1 MAAEN
6 GSPPTMAQDV
16 SGSSVTRPPSDGT
29 PSAGRTRIAADAT
42 CESQPSTIRVETR
55 GPPEPL
61 IREPASMRAPW
72 FVNMNVPHAPILV
85 AESSDSAF
93 ATRLRQVVSNIQQN
107 HLPRVDFVNDETILT
122 LSDADCAWPS
132 PARARFL
139 LDTTLKRLGRSYHI
153 LLRSAVFEELEQHI
167 RSPGSTSLLTRSRL
181 WAAFAIGELYA
192 TRMSVSSGTFPG
204 LNYFAKATKI
214 LQIIPERP
222 VIGMI
227 ESFYSLCL
235 NRRHS
240 AYSLAGSALRLAV
253 VMGLHLKVPPAVLPD
268 LAAREHR
275 NRVWWTAY
283 TFDRMWSAKL
293 GFPPAIS
300 DNEMKVDLPSNPRH
314 EQIDTA
320 DFPDRSYFVARITL
334 AKLTSRTMNA
344 IYGYDAQ
351 AKSLSERVQSAF
363 RDLRTWM
370 DELPE
375 SLKVDGTA
383 QSKSDSRACSLQL
396 LFNQLLILATR
407 PILLHVLRTRLLQ
420 PQTEPDIP
428 ESALA
433 LSEAC
438 VTCARHSY
446 GLLTDNWT
454 NGSLMVFDYFDTQYM
469 FSTATIL
476 AISVLWERNACSMDR
491 DRLECVAQFLLQLKL
506 NGNLAAAEFHQHV
519 NALMP
524 LLETR
529 ESESKNQE
537 RPQAIPDVV
546 GDPSFGVASAQGYSN
561 PRAATEITL
570 TEPLFQDLLA
580 QPATDLQ
587 FIDQASFMD
596 VDPSLYWSNPG
607 I

>member
-1 MAAEN
+1 
-6 GSPPTMAQDV
+6 
-16 SGSSVTRPPSDGT
+16 
-29 PSAGRTRIAADAT
+29 
-42 CESQPSTIRVETR
+42 
-55 GPPEPL
+55 
-61 IREPASMRAPW
+61 
-72 FVNMNVPHAPILV
+72 
-85 AESSDSAF
+85 
-93 ATRLRQVVSNIQQN
+93 
-107 HLPRVDFVNDETILT
+107 
-122 LSDADCAWPS
+122 
-132 PARARFL
+132 
-139 LDTTLKRLGRSYHI
+139 
-153 LLRSAVFEELEQHI
+153 
-167 RSPGSTSLLTRSRL
+167 
-181 WAAFAIGELYA
+181 
-192 TRMSVSSGTFPG
+192 MS
-204 LNYFAKATKI
+204 
-214 LQIIPERP
+214 
-222 VIGMI
+222 
-227 ESFYSLCL
+227 
-235 NRRHS
+235 
-240 AYSLAGSALRLAV
+240 
-253 VMGLHLKVPPAVLPD
+253 LHLKVPPTILPD

-283 TFDRMWSAKL
+283 TFDRMWSANL

-300 DNEMKVDLPSNPRH
+300 DNEMKVDLPSNPH

-396 LFNQLLILATR
+396 FFNQVMSYASYSLLATR
-407 PILLHVLRTRLLQ
+407 PILLHVLKTRLLQ
-420 PQTEPDIP
+420 PQTESDIP

-438 VTCARHSY
+438 VTCARHSS

-506 NGNLAAAEFHQHV
+506 TGNLAAAEFHQHV

-524 LLETR
+524 LLEAR
-529 ESESKNQE
+529 ESGSKNQE
-537 RPQAIPDVV
+537 RLQAMPDAV
-546 GDPSFGVASAQGYSN
+546 GDPSFGVTSAQGYSN

-596 VDPSLYWSNPG
+596 VDPSLYWSNSG

>member
-1 MAAEN
+1 MIFFHITTN
-6 GSPPTMAQDV
+6 S
-16 SGSSVTRPPSDGT
+16 
-29 PSAGRTRIAADAT
+29 
-42 CESQPSTIRVETR
+42 
-55 GPPEPL
+55 
-61 IREPASMRAPW
+61 
-72 FVNMNVPHAPILV
+72 LV
-85 AESSDSAF
+85 
-93 ATRLRQVVSNIQQN
+93 
-107 HLPRVDFVNDETILT
+107 
-122 LSDADCAWPS
+122 
-132 PARARFL
+132 
-139 LDTTLKRLGRSYHI
+139 LK
-153 LLRSAVFEELEQHI
+153 
-167 RSPGSTSLLTRSRL
+167 
-181 WAAFAIGELYA
+181 
-192 TRMSVSSGTFPG
+192 
-204 LNYFAKATKI
+204 
-214 LQIIPERP
+214 
-222 VIGMI
+222 
-227 ESFYSLCL
+227 
-235 NRRHS
+235 
-240 AYSLAGSALRLAV
+240 
-253 VMGLHLKVPPAVLPD
+253 
-268 LAAREHR
+268 
-275 NRVWWTAY
+275 
-283 TFDRMWSAKL
+283 
-293 GFPPAIS
+293 
-300 DNEMKVDLPSNPRH
+300 
-314 EQIDTA
+314 
-320 DFPDRSYFVARITL
+320 
-334 AKLTSRTMNA
+334 
-344 IYGYDAQ
+344 
-351 AKSLSERVQSAF
+351 
-363 RDLRTWM
+363 
-370 DELPE
+370 
-375 SLKVDGTA
+375 
-383 QSKSDSRACSLQL
+383 
-396 LFNQLLILATR
+396 LLILATR

-524 LLETR
+524 LLEVR

-537 RPQAIPDVV
+537 RLQAIPDAV

>member
-1 MAAEN
+1 MRLED
-6 GSPPTMAQDV
+6 SQT
-16 SGSSVTRPPSDGT
+16 
-29 PSAGRTRIAADAT
+29 AADLIEPSVRTVRA
-42 CESQPSTIRVETR
+42 ESR

-61 IREPASMRAPW
+61 IRELASMRAPW
-72 FVNMNVPHAPILV
+72 FVNMNVPHTPILV

-93 ATRLRQVVSNIQQN
+93 ATRLRQVASNVQQN
-107 HLPRVDFVNDETILT
+107 HLPCVDFVSDDTILT

-139 LDTTLKRLGRSYHI
+139 LDTTIKRLGRSYHI
-153 LLRSAVFEELEQHI
+153 LLRSAVFDELEQHI
-167 RSPGSTSLLTRSRL
+167 RSPNSSSLLTRSRL

-192 TRMSVSSGTFPG
+192 TRMSVSSDTFPG

-222 VIGMI
+222 LIGMI
-227 ESFYSLCL
+227 EVK
-235 NRRHS
+235 HS
-240 AYSLAGSALRLAV
+240 AYTLAGLAIQLAI
-253 VMGLHLKVPPAVLPD
+253 VMGLHLKVPRAILPD

-275 NRVWWTAY
+275 SRVWWTAY
-283 TFDRMWSAKL
+283 TFDRMWSAML

-300 DNEMKVDLPSNPRH
+300 DSEIKVDLPSNPH

-320 DFPDRSYFVARITL
+320 DFPGRSYFVARITL
-334 AKLTSRTMNA
+334 AKLTSRTMNS
-344 IYGYDAQ
+344 IYGYDSQ
-351 AKSLSERVQSAF
+351 AKSLSERVQAAF

-370 DELPE
+370 NELPE
-375 SLKVDGTA
+375 SLKVDSA
-383 QSKSDSRACSLQL
+383 VQSKGDPRACSLQL

-420 PQTEPDIP
+420 PQTAPDIP

-446 GLLTDNWT
+446 SLLTENWT
-454 NGSLMVFDYFDTQYM
+454 NGSLMVYDYFDTQYM

-476 AISVLWERNACSMDR
+476 AISVLWERNASSCSMDR
-491 DRLECVAQFLLQLKL
+491 DRLECTAQLLLQLKL

-519 NALMP
+519 NAIMP
-524 LLETR
+524 LLEAA
-529 ESESKNQE
+529 ESDSRNRDRLQTM
-537 RPQAIPDVV
+537 PDAI
-546 GDPSFGVASAQGYSN
+546 GDSSFGMSLAQGYSEG
-561 PRAATEITL
+561 RAGTEIML

-587 FIDQASFMD
+587 FIDQANFMD
-596 VDPSLYWSNPG
+596 VDPSVYWSNTE

>member
-1 MAAEN
+1 M
-6 GSPPTMAQDV
+6 G
-16 SGSSVTRPPSDGT
+16 
-29 PSAGRTRIAADAT
+29 
-42 CESQPSTIRVETR
+42 
-55 GPPEPL
+55 
-61 IREPASMRAPW
+61 
-72 FVNMNVPHAPILV
+72 
-85 AESSDSAF
+85 
-93 ATRLRQVVSNIQQN
+93 
-107 HLPRVDFVNDETILT
+107 
-122 LSDADCAWPS
+122 
-132 PARARFL
+132 
-139 LDTTLKRLGRSYHI
+139 
-153 LLRSAVFEELEQHI
+153 
-167 RSPGSTSLLTRSRL
+167 
-181 WAAFAIGELYA
+181 
-192 TRMSVSSGTFPG
+192 
-204 LNYFAKATKI
+204 
-214 LQIIPERP
+214 
-222 VIGMI
+222 
-227 ESFYSLCL
+227 
-235 NRRHS
+235 
-240 AYSLAGSALRLAV
+240 LRLAV
-253 VMGLHLKVPPAVLPD
+253 VMGLHLKVPTSILPD

-300 DNEMKVDLPSNPRH
+300 DNEMKVDLPSNPH

-334 AKLTSRTMNA
+334 AKLTSRTMNL
-344 IYGYDAQ
+344 IYGCDSQ

-375 SLKVDGTA
+375 SLKLDSAVP
-383 QSKSDSRACSLQL
+383 SKSDPRACSLQL
-396 LFNQLLILATR
+396 LFNQVISYTCNLALKVVGLLISQLLILATR

-420 PQTEPDIP
+420 PQAEHDIP

-469 FSTATIL
+469 FSTGTIL

-519 NALMP
+519 SAIMP
-524 LLETR
+524 LLEAR
-529 ESESKNQE
+529 ESESKSRDKVNS
-537 RPQAIPDVV
+537 IPDAID
-546 GDPSFGVASAQGYSN
+546 DPSFGMTSAQGYSD